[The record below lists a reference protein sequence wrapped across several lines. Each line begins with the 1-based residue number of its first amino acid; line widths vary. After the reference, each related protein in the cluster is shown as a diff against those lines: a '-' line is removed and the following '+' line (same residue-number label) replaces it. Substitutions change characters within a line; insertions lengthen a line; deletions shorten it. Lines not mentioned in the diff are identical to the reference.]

1 MAGNGYGLAPLSSI
15 ENFIIYF
22 CIILKILFII
32 IYITI
37 NLYISEKKKKKKGLN
52 IGTIITKKIILYQNL
67 KQSKFAIKK
76 T

>member
-32 IYITI
+32 IYITKFI
-37 NLYISEKKKKKKGLN
+37 YFGKKKKKKGLK

>member
-32 IYITI
+32 IYITKFI
-37 NLYISEKKKKKKGLN
+37 YFGKKKKKK
-52 IGTIITKKIILYQNL
+52 K
-67 KQSKFAIKK
+67 A
-76 T
+76 

>member
-32 IYITI
+32 IYITKFI
-37 NLYISEKKKKKKGLN
+37 SFYTKTLNNPNLPLKKH
-52 IGTIITKKIILYQNL
+52 NL
-67 KQSKFAIKK
+67 GMSNNPGAM
-76 T
+76 